1 MATITFDTLKFAN
14 TLKTAG
20 VPPQQAEAQ
29 AAAFAEVIQV
39 NLKEVAT
46 KDDLASTASELKRE
60 IADLGKDLK
69 QEIADLRKDLKQEN
83 ADLRKDAKQEIA
95 DLRKD
100 LKQENAD
107 LRKDAKQENVDLRK
121 DAKQEMSALEQ
132 RMNGRIDVHAARFQG
147 ELALLRWMCGI
158 GLTISIAILGILI
171 RMMMV
176 RGSI

>member
-1 MATITFDTLKFAN
+1 MAIITFDTLKFAN
-14 TLKTAG
+14 TLKAAG

-29 AAAFAEVIQV
+29 ASAFAEVIQV

-60 IADLGKDLK
+60 IADLGKELK
-69 QEIADLRKDLKQEN
+69 QEIADLRKDFKQEN
-83 ADLRKDAKQEIA
+83 ADLRKELMQ
-95 DLRKD
+95 
-100 LKQENAD
+100 QNAD
-107 LRKDAKQENVDLRK
+107 LRKDFKQESADLRK
-121 DAKQEMSALEQ
+121 DFKQEMSALEQ
-132 RMNGRIDVHAARFQG
+132 RVNSRIDVLAARFQG

-158 GLTISIAILGILI
+158 GLTISIATLGILI